1 MNRLDEKIAARQI
14 SSRRRDEREVG
25 MKLRE
30 SARPRDRKQLTLAV
44 LAEIESLTHRTA
56 YFTLAAA

>member
-30 SARPRDRKQLTLAV
+30 SARPPDRKQLTLAV